1 MSKVTWVDAPET
13 VKEVEDKPKLSLDDI
28 LIRIPNEEKASLSPF
43 EKMQQR
49 IEEANARTEAE
60 AEEDEKPWYEETVV
74 QNDLPVLEEELEV
87 EEVKPTVSQSVSG
100 SDFDFDFDLETDDNV
115 PNTDLSDFF

>member
-1 MSKVTWVDAPET
+1 
-13 VKEVEDKPKLSLDDI
+13 
-28 LIRIPNEEKASLSPF
+28 
-43 EKMQQR
+43 MQQR